1 MNRGVR
7 GERRDDSASALNH
20 VGEHIVL
27 SAIEVHRT
35 LGPGLLESAYQRC
48 LQYELTQRLLDVRCE
63 VVSPIR
69 YGAMTIDV
77 GYRLDMLVEGKV
89 IIENKTVEKLLPIHA
104 AQLLTYLK
112 LNDLKLGYLIN
123 WNVRR
128 LLDGI
133 HRYVNSL

>member
-1 MNRGVR
+1 
-7 GERRDDSASALNH
+7 
-20 VGEHIVL
+20 
-27 SAIEVHRT
+27 
-35 LGPGLLESAYQRC
+35 
-48 LQYELTQRLLDVRCE
+48 
-63 VVSPIR
+63 
-69 YGAMTIDV
+69 MTIDV

-133 HRYVNSL
+133 HRYVNNL

>member
-1 MNRGVR
+1 MK
-7 GERRDDSASALNH
+7 
-20 VGEHIVL
+20 
-27 SAIEVHRT
+27 
-35 LGPGLLESAYQRC
+35 
-48 LQYELTQRLLDVRCE
+48 
-63 VVSPIR
+63 
-69 YGAMTIDV
+69 IDV

-112 LNDLKLGYLIN
+112 LNELKLGYLIN

-133 HRYVNSL
+133 HRYVNNL

>member
-1 MNRGVR
+1 
-7 GERRDDSASALNH
+7 
-20 VGEHIVL
+20 
-27 SAIEVHRT
+27 
-35 LGPGLLESAYQRC
+35 
-48 LQYELTQRLLDVRCE
+48 
-63 VVSPIR
+63 
-69 YGAMTIDV
+69 MTIDV

>member
-1 MNRGVR
+1 
-7 GERRDDSASALNH
+7 
-20 VGEHIVL
+20 
-27 SAIEVHRT
+27 
-35 LGPGLLESAYQRC
+35 
-48 LQYELTQRLLDVRCE
+48 
-63 VVSPIR
+63 
-69 YGAMTIDV
+69 MTIDV

-133 HRYVNSL
+133 HRHVNSL

>member
-1 MNRGVR
+1 LNRGAR
-7 GERRDDSASALNH
+7 GERRDDSVGALND

-48 LQYELTQRLLDVRCE
+48 LQYELTQRSLDVRCE

-69 YGAMTIDV
+69 YGAMKIDV
-77 GYRLDMLVEGKV
+77 AHRLDMLVEGKV
-89 IIENKTVEKLLPIHA
+89 IVENKTVEKLLPIHA
-104 AQLLTYLK
+104 TQLLTYLK
-112 LNDLKLGYLIN
+112 LNELRLGYLIN
-123 WNVRR
+123 WNVHR

-133 HRYVNSL
+133 HRYVNNL